1 MCVSVPMQV
10 IEIKKNSE
18 GVLRGRA
25 CYEGIVKDISLAARP
40 DVRVGD
46 YVMVQFG
53 LATVRVDPDEARELL
68 GFLRQLDQ
76 MMLEATGDQNP
87 EQSTAT

>member
-10 IEIKKNSE
+10 VEIEKNA
-18 GVLRGRA
+18 GGLVRGKA
-25 CYEGIVKDISLAARP
+25 CYGGIVKDVSLQMLP

-53 LATVRVDPDEARELL
+53 LATTALSPDEARETLELL
-68 GFLRQLDQ
+68 KQLDEL
-76 MMLEATGDQNP
+76 MFKE
-87 EQSTAT
+87 ESI